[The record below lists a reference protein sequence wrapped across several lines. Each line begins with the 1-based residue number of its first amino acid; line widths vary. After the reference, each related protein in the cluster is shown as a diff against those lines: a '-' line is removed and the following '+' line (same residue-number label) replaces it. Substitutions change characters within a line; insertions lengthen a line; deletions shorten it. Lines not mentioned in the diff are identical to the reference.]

1 MSLQKL
7 KWREENFCWQ
17 RMTWLSRNSSWLRKK
32 QTWPCSDCAKKKW
45 KLNEPSDSMPRDRSK
60 ISLSK
65 PPNFHILT
73 NSWIFLLES
82 YIDGSL
88 CFDHRDYQTALEDQK
103 RRQQMTVDDA
113 ERSHAKHSKFLN
125 QTMEKYNTDIIALK
139 ISTKYAYILVYQF
152 LIICW
157 VFGVLFK
164 CKFFDRMQKRQEEEN
179 ARYKENMRKKM
190 EMLLKLKGDITANR
204 VLINIFYSS
213 REHFKTTCTCSS
225 QFWMFAVSVNR
236 RIWKPYMPETRLPTK
251 RPNRERRKNGR
262 EFSKREVTQTR
273 FSSSERGLR
282 SLNVRKR
289 KLFCTSILQSQLG
302 AMFYLNYISLSP
314 KF

>member
-1 MSLQKL
+1 
-7 KWREENFCWQ
+7 
-17 RMTWLSRNSSWLRKK
+17 
-32 QTWPCSDCAKKKW
+32 
-45 KLNEPSDSMPRDRSK
+45 
-60 ISLSK
+60 
-65 PPNFHILT
+65 
-73 NSWIFLLES
+73 
-82 YIDGSL
+82 
-88 CFDHRDYQTALEDQK
+88 
-103 RRQQMTVDDA
+103 
-113 ERSHAKHSKFLN
+113 
-125 QTMEKYNTDIIALK
+125 MEKYNTDIIALK

-164 CKFFDRMQKRQEEEN
+164 CKFFDRMQKRHEEEN

-289 KLFCTSILQSQLG
+289 KLFCTSFLLRQLG
-302 AMFYLNYISLSP
+302 AVFYLNHISLSP